1 MIIIDF
7 KIAARNILRNKVQ
20 AAISILG
27 LGIGLGSIILLMAL
41 IVHENSFDRFIPEY
55 HNVYK
60 VNYGKSLQTPS
71 PLAEAMKM
79 DFPEVKGFFRYNM
92 ANNIQVRNLK
102 NEAASNQNF
111 AFADTSIYRIEG
123 VKLIAGTPAV
133 SSSEVAISK
142 KTALKFFGNTI
153 PIGEVLRAKLN
164 DKFLTLTV
172 SGIFNDFPS
181 NSTLYPDYVV
191 NIKLAE
197 VMFGQFTNSLGQY
210 GKGFSVALGWDL
222 PVFYTYVVLDKNTD
236 KSNLTSKMQKYTELL
251 SRVKSKDLKYSLQPI
266 CDIYLKSDGY
276 DETFRFFR
284 EGNANELKY
293 YWAISFLILLISITN
308 YIFLARA
315 ATSNRLHE
323 LGTRKVLGAS
333 RNILRKQI
341 VLESILV
348 TILSLIPATMVID
361 LGMTFINN
369 TMNRTLTNA
378 VFANPIMWP
387 ILITVVVFTGTISG
401 ILIGFKISRTSP
413 LLLLSGK
420 KSEKNW
426 SHKWDYSFLIFHFSL
441 YIILVVSVISVTKQ
455 IKYAEVNLK
464 GINPRN
470 ILVCQLNSPGLQAS
484 FTTLCSE
491 IEKIPGVLK
500 VAGSSFIPPFDDF
513 LPITLATPEGKRE
526 RFDGLIIGEGI
537 TEMLGIEIKEGSSFG
552 PFQTSTVAV
561 LINETC
567 AAKFNAKTG
576 DNFFGVNVR
585 GIVRD
590 FHAHTFHTMIQPL
603 VILQQNPAN
612 MGQLAIKT
620 DMSNDKAVISK
631 LRELYNQIAP
641 DEIFEVKYLTT
652 NINDFYTAEKN
663 EARIMGAFSLLATV
677 LAMMGL
683 FGIALISITRKT
695 KEIGLRKVNGAAIS
709 EVIYLLNKDFI
720 KWVFISLLIG
730 IPVASYLMSVW
741 QNRFAYKTDISWWI
755 FAVAGISA
763 ILVAV
768 LTVSWL
774 SWRAATRNPVEAL
787 RYE

>member
-1 MIIIDF
+1 MIATDF
-7 KIAARNILRNKVQ
+7 KIAVRNISRNKVQ

-41 IVHENSFDRFIPEY
+41 IIHEKSFDKFIPE
-55 HNVYK
+55 HQNIYK
-60 VNYGKSLQTPS
+60 INYGKSLQTPA

-79 DFPEVKGFFRYNM
+79 DFPEVRGFFRYNM

-102 NEAASNQNF
+102 NEAANNQNF
-111 AFADTSIYRIEG
+111 AFTDTSIFRIEG
-123 VKLIAGTPAV
+123 VKLIAGSPALT
-133 SSSEVAISK
+133 SSEVTISK
-142 KTALKFFGNTI
+142 KTALKFFGNTS
-153 PIGEVLRAKLN
+153 PVGEILRVKLN
-164 DKFLTLTV
+164 DKFITLTV

-181 NSTLYPDYVV
+181 NSTLFPDYIV

-197 VMFGQFTNSLGQY
+197 VLFGQFTNALGQY

-236 KSNLTSKMQKYTELL
+236 KASLTSKMQKYTELL
-251 SRVKSKDLKYSLQPI
+251 SRVKAKDLKYSLQPVR
-266 CDIYLKSDGY
+266 DIYLKSAGY

-315 ATSNRLHE
+315 ATSDRLRE

-348 TILSLIPATMVID
+348 TVLSFIPATFVID

-369 TMNRTLTNA
+369 TMNRTLTNE
-378 VFANPIMWP
+378 VFANPLMWL
-387 ILITVVVFTGTISG
+387 ILVIVVLFTGTISG
-401 ILIGFKISRTSP
+401 ILIGFKISTTPP

-420 KSEKNW
+420 ISEKAR
-426 SHKWDYSFLIFHFSL
+426 SHKWDYSFLVFHFSL
-441 YIILVVSVISVTKQ
+441 YIILVVSVIFVTKQ
-455 IKYAEVNLK
+455 IKYAEENLK

-470 ILVCQLNSPGLQAS
+470 ILVCQLNSPSLQAG
-484 FTTLCSE
+484 FKTICSE
-491 IEKIPGVLK
+491 VEKIPGVLK

-513 LPITLATPEGKRE
+513 LPITLANPEGKRE

-537 TEMLGIEIKEGSSFG
+537 TEMLGIEVKEGSSFG
-552 PFQTSTVAV
+552 PFQTTTVDV

-567 AAKFNAKTG
+567 AAKFNAKIG

-590 FHAHTFHTMIQPL
+590 FHAHTFHTTIQPL
-603 VILQQNPAN
+603 VILQQNPVN

-620 DMSNDKAVISK
+620 DRTNDKAVVSK
-631 LRELYNQIAP
+631 LRELYNQISP
-641 DEIFEVKYLTT
+641 DEIFEVKHLTD
-652 NINDFYTAEKN
+652 NINDFYTVEKN
-663 EARIMGAFSLLATV
+663 EARIMGAFSLLAML
-677 LAMMGL
+677 LAIMGL

-695 KEIGLRKVNGAAIS
+695 KEIGLRKVNGATIN
-709 EVIYLLNKDFI
+709 EVMYLLNKDFV
-720 KWVFISLLIG
+720 KWVFLSLLVG
-730 IPVASYLMSVW
+730 FPVSSYLMSVW

-755 FAVAGISA
+755 FAIAGISA
-763 ILVAV
+763 ILIAI
-768 LTVSWL
+768 LTVSWQ
-774 SWRAATRNPVEAL
+774 SWRAATRNPVEAI